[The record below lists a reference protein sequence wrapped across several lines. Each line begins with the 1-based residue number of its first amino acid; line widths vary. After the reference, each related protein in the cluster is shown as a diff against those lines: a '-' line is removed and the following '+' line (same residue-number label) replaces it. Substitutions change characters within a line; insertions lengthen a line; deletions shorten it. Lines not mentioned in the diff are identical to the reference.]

1 MSEQMSTVAA
11 HDVRRTE
18 TTAHRTTQWRVLK
31 SEWIKLLT
39 LRSTWITLIAIVA
52 VIIGFGVL
60 SALVASGSVTPSSSN
75 GGGPPTEAMRRNPLN
90 TVMSGANLAVLIVA
104 VLGSILGAREFASG
118 LIRTTFSAVPRRLP
132 VLWAKLLVFIVVLL
146 PIVLAAIIAVFFLGM
161 SILASADAATVSWSD
176 EGVARSVI
184 GLGCYIVGLGVI
196 GLALGTLL
204 RGTAASIGVVIG
216 AVIFI
221 PALATALLPA
231 SWDEV
236 LKYLPSNAGAAF
248 TTAGQG
254 AGQSS
259 GAMLDPGVGAA
270 VFLGWII
277 LATICAAWV
286 IKRRDA

>member
-1 MSEQMSTVAA
+1 MSEQQAFAQGPEGLTDGFTA
-11 HDVRRTE
+11 RRTS
-18 TTAHRTTQWRVLK
+18 QWRVLR

-104 VLGSILGAREFASG
+104 VLGSIIGAREFASG

-132 VLWAKLLVFIVVLL
+132 VLWAKLMVFVGVLL
-146 PIVLAAIIAVFFLGM
+146 PIVLVAIVAVFFLGM
-161 SILASADAATVSWSD
+161 SLLASADAQTVAWSD
-176 EGVARSVI
+176 DGVARSVI

-216 AVIFI
+216 AVIFV
-221 PALATALLPA
+221 PALATALLPE

-248 TTAGQG
+248 TTAS
-254 AGQSS
+254 QSG

-270 VFLGWII
+270 VFVGWIV
-277 LATICAAWV
+277 LAVACAAWV